1 MGSERDEI
9 QMCNKKKYASFC
21 LLDWSFAVRRC
32 RDLSR
37 KGGDDRKEGLFDFE
51 LEVTWVGR
59 K

>member
-1 MGSERDEI
+1 
-9 QMCNKKKYASFC
+9 MCNKKKYASFC

-37 KGGDDRKEGLFDFE
+37 KGGDDRKEGLFDFK